1 MDGLGLAAGPQD
13 EGDDNSEGRVDRSR
27 PPERHSGNTARS
39 LRRTPAALLPG
50 REGAPADRRTHRQ
63 LVQVGFFKPRFRCF
77 FLTTVPSRG
86 ELKAVLF
93 NSATT
98 DLTLERGGRVVQLLI
113 VRNVAN
119 EYEETE
125 EELTPTERGAKGFG
139 SSGL

>member
-1 MDGLGLAAGPQD
+1 M
-13 EGDDNSEGRVDRSR
+13 
-27 PPERHSGNTARS
+27 
-39 LRRTPAALLPG
+39 
-50 REGAPADRRTHRQ
+50 
-63 LVQVGFFKPRFRCF
+63 GFFKPRFRCF
-77 FLTTVPSRG
+77 FLTAVPSRG